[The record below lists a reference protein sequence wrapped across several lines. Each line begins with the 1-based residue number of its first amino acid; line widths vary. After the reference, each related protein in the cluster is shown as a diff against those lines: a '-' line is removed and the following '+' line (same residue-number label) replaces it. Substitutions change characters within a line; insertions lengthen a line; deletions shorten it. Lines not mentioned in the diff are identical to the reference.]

1 MEKVFI
7 HDGRVAIYCN
17 SNVMENLLRKRGD
30 RELSVQECIDYGIS
44 GKEKWVTP
52 QNTVVNEDGS
62 IVFTPPAYEEM
73 LAPVR
78 EDKIRCFDNAMD
90 EIDGQLVRSIS
101 DLMVAMLVPAPID
114 ATPDENTLE
123 KSRNVL
129 VSLWRA
135 QEQNRALRAQ
145 VQTAQSVEEV
155 QGIEPVTV
163 DKGKLTAASMHCTVP
178 SPIWMACWMRWYWK
192 TPPANQG
199 RNGASPYPDTAY
211 GYPWLVE
218 KMTISRKPST
228 AKKTQDAALPGIR
241 R

>member
-17 SNVMENLLRKRGD
+17 SEALERLLRERGD
-30 RELSVQECIDYGIS
+30 RELSSEECVEYGIV

-135 QEQNRALRAQ
+135 QEQ
-145 VQTAQSVEEV
+145 TAQSVEEV

-163 DKGKLTAASMHCTVP
+163 DKGKLTATF
-178 SPIWMACWMRWYWK
+178 
-192 TPPANQG
+192 
-199 RNGASPYPDTAY
+199 
-211 GYPWLVE
+211 
-218 KMTISRKPST
+218 
-228 AKKTQDAALPGIR
+228 
-241 R
+241 

>member
-1 MEKVFI
+1 MEKIFI
-7 HDGRVAIYCN
+7 HNGRIAIYCN
-17 SNVMENLLRKRGD
+17 SEALERLLRERGD
-30 RELSVQECIDYGIS
+30 RELSSEECVEYGIV

-163 DKGKLTAASMHCTVP
+163 AKGKLTATF
-178 SPIWMACWMRWYWK
+178 
-192 TPPANQG
+192 
-199 RNGASPYPDTAY
+199 
-211 GYPWLVE
+211 
-218 KMTISRKPST
+218 
-228 AKKTQDAALPGIR
+228 
-241 R
+241 

>member
-1 MEKVFI
+1 MEKIFI
-7 HDGRVAIYCN
+7 HNGRIAIYCN
-17 SNVMENLLRKRGD
+17 SEALERLLRERGD
-30 RELSVQECIDYGIS
+30 RELSSEECVEYGIV

-155 QGIEPVTV
+155 QAVESVTV
-163 DKGKLTAASMHCTVP
+163 DRATLT
-178 SPIWMACWMRWYWK
+178 
-192 TPPANQG
+192 
-199 RNGASPYPDTAY
+199 GA
-211 GYPWLVE
+211 
-218 KMTISRKPST
+218 
-228 AKKTQDAALPGIR
+228 
-241 R
+241 

>member
-1 MEKVFI
+1 MEKIFI
-7 HDGRVAIYCN
+7 HNGRIAIYCN
-17 SNVMENLLRKRGD
+17 SEALERLLRERGD
-30 RELSVQECIDYGIS
+30 RELSSEECVEYGMV

-163 DKGKLTAASMHCTVP
+163 DKGKLTATF
-178 SPIWMACWMRWYWK
+178 
-192 TPPANQG
+192 
-199 RNGASPYPDTAY
+199 
-211 GYPWLVE
+211 
-218 KMTISRKPST
+218 
-228 AKKTQDAALPGIR
+228 
-241 R
+241 

>member
-1 MEKVFI
+1 MEKIFI
-7 HDGRVAIYCN
+7 HNGRIAIYCN
-17 SNVMENLLRKRGD
+17 SEALERLLRERGD
-30 RELSVQECIDYGIS
+30 RELSSEECVEYGIV

-129 VSLWRA
+129 VSLWRV

-145 VQTAQSVEEV
+145 VQTAQSIEEV
-155 QGIEPVTV
+155 QGIEPVIPDLAAT
-163 DKGKLTAASMHCTVP
+163 TATF
-178 SPIWMACWMRWYWK
+178 
-192 TPPANQG
+192 
-199 RNGASPYPDTAY
+199 
-211 GYPWLVE
+211 
-218 KMTISRKPST
+218 
-228 AKKTQDAALPGIR
+228 
-241 R
+241 

>member
-1 MEKVFI
+1 MEKIFI
-7 HDGRVAIYCN
+7 HNGRIAIYCN
-17 SNVMENLLRKRGD
+17 SEALERLLRERGD
-30 RELSVQECIDYGIS
+30 GELSSEECVEYGIV

-163 DKGKLTAASMHCTVP
+163 DKGKLTATF
-178 SPIWMACWMRWYWK
+178 
-192 TPPANQG
+192 
-199 RNGASPYPDTAY
+199 
-211 GYPWLVE
+211 
-218 KMTISRKPST
+218 
-228 AKKTQDAALPGIR
+228 
-241 R
+241 

>member
-1 MEKVFI
+1 MEKIFI
-7 HDGRVAIYCN
+7 HNGRIAIYCN
-17 SNVMENLLRKRGD
+17 SEALERLLRERGD
-30 RELSVQECIDYGIS
+30 RELSSEECVEYGIV

-129 VSLWRA
+129 VRLWRA

-145 VQTAQSVEEV
+145 VAAAETVEEV

-163 DKGKLTAASMHCTVP
+163 DKGKLTATF
-178 SPIWMACWMRWYWK
+178 
-192 TPPANQG
+192 
-199 RNGASPYPDTAY
+199 
-211 GYPWLVE
+211 
-218 KMTISRKPST
+218 
-228 AKKTQDAALPGIR
+228 
-241 R
+241 

>member
-1 MEKVFI
+1 MEKIFI
-7 HDGRVAIYCN
+7 HNGRIAIYCN
-17 SNVMENLLRKRGD
+17 SEALERLLRERGD
-30 RELSVQECIDYGIS
+30 RELSSEECVEYGIV

-114 ATPDENTLE
+114 AMPDENTLE

-163 DKGKLTAASMHCTVP
+163 DKGKLTATF
-178 SPIWMACWMRWYWK
+178 
-192 TPPANQG
+192 
-199 RNGASPYPDTAY
+199 
-211 GYPWLVE
+211 
-218 KMTISRKPST
+218 
-228 AKKTQDAALPGIR
+228 
-241 R
+241 

>member
-30 RELSVQECIDYGIS
+30 RELSVHDGIS

-52 QNTVVNEDGS
+52 QNIVVNEDGS

-90 EIDGQLVRSIS
+90 EIDGQLIRSIS

-163 DKGKLTAASMHCTVP
+163 DKGKLTATF
-178 SPIWMACWMRWYWK
+178 
-192 TPPANQG
+192 
-199 RNGASPYPDTAY
+199 
-211 GYPWLVE
+211 
-218 KMTISRKPST
+218 
-228 AKKTQDAALPGIR
+228 
-241 R
+241 

>member
-7 HDGRVAIYCN
+7 HDGSVAIYCN
-17 SNVMENLLRKRGD
+17 SEALERLLRERGD
-30 RELSVQECIDYGIS
+30 RELSSEECVEYCIV

-123 KSRNVL
+123 KSRNAL

-163 DKGKLTAASMHCTVP
+163 DKGKLTATF
-178 SPIWMACWMRWYWK
+178 
-192 TPPANQG
+192 
-199 RNGASPYPDTAY
+199 
-211 GYPWLVE
+211 
-218 KMTISRKPST
+218 
-228 AKKTQDAALPGIR
+228 
-241 R
+241 

>member
-17 SNVMENLLRKRGD
+17 SEALERLLRERGD
-30 RELSVQECIDYGIS
+30 RELSSEECVEYGIV

-123 KSRNVL
+123 KSRNVFATL
-129 VSLWRA
+129 RTIQA
-135 QEQNRALRAQ
+135 QNRALRAQ

-163 DKGKLTAASMHCTVP
+163 DKGKLTATF
-178 SPIWMACWMRWYWK
+178 
-192 TPPANQG
+192 
-199 RNGASPYPDTAY
+199 
-211 GYPWLVE
+211 
-218 KMTISRKPST
+218 
-228 AKKTQDAALPGIR
+228 
-241 R
+241 

>member
-30 RELSVQECIDYGIS
+30 RELAVQECIDYGIS

-101 DLMVAMLVPAPID
+101 DLMVAP
-114 ATPDENTLE
+114 ATPAADNDAVSALSADDLE
-123 KSRNVL
+123 QSKAVFTKLRTI
-129 VSLWRA
+129 RA
-135 QEQNRALRAQ
+135 QNRALRAQ

-163 DKGKLTAASMHCTVP
+163 DKGKLTATF
-178 SPIWMACWMRWYWK
+178 
-192 TPPANQG
+192 
-199 RNGASPYPDTAY
+199 
-211 GYPWLVE
+211 
-218 KMTISRKPST
+218 
-228 AKKTQDAALPGIR
+228 
-241 R
+241 

>member
-1 MEKVFI
+1 MEKIFI
-7 HDGRVAIYCN
+7 HNGRIAIYCN
-17 SNVMENLLRKRGD
+17 SEALERLLRERGD
-30 RELSVQECIDYGIS
+30 RELSSEECVEYGIV

-163 DKGKLTAASMHCTVP
+163 DKGKLTVTF
-178 SPIWMACWMRWYWK
+178 
-192 TPPANQG
+192 
-199 RNGASPYPDTAY
+199 
-211 GYPWLVE
+211 
-218 KMTISRKPST
+218 
-228 AKKTQDAALPGIR
+228 
-241 R
+241 

>member
-1 MEKVFI
+1 MEKIFI
-7 HDGRVAIYCN
+7 HNGRIAIYCN
-17 SNVMENLLRKRGD
+17 SEALERLLRERGD
-30 RELSVQECIDYGIS
+30 RELSSEECVEYGIV

-135 QEQNRALRAQ
+135 QEQNRAASVQ

-163 DKGKLTAASMHCTVP
+163 DKGKLTATF
-178 SPIWMACWMRWYWK
+178 
-192 TPPANQG
+192 
-199 RNGASPYPDTAY
+199 
-211 GYPWLVE
+211 
-218 KMTISRKPST
+218 
-228 AKKTQDAALPGIR
+228 
-241 R
+241 

>member
-30 RELSVQECIDYGIS
+30 R
-44 GKEKWVTP
+44 
-52 QNTVVNEDGS
+52 
-62 IVFTPPAYEEM
+62 
-73 LAPVR
+73 
-78 EDKIRCFDNAMD
+78 
-90 EIDGQLVRSIS
+90 QLVRSIS

-163 DKGKLTAASMHCTVP
+163 DKGKLTATF
-178 SPIWMACWMRWYWK
+178 
-192 TPPANQG
+192 
-199 RNGASPYPDTAY
+199 
-211 GYPWLVE
+211 
-218 KMTISRKPST
+218 
-228 AKKTQDAALPGIR
+228 
-241 R
+241 

>member
-1 MEKVFI
+1 MEKIFI
-7 HDGRVAIYCN
+7 HNGRIAIYCN
-17 SNVMENLLRKRGD
+17 SEALERLLRERGD
-30 RELSVQECIDYGIS
+30 RELSSEECVEYGIV

-163 DKGKLTAASMHCTVP
+163 DKGKLTATF
-178 SPIWMACWMRWYWK
+178 
-192 TPPANQG
+192 
-199 RNGASPYPDTAY
+199 
-211 GYPWLVE
+211 
-218 KMTISRKPST
+218 
-228 AKKTQDAALPGIR
+228 
-241 R
+241 

>member
-17 SNVMENLLRKRGD
+17 SN
-30 RELSVQECIDYGIS
+30 I
-44 GKEKWVTP
+44 
-52 QNTVVNEDGS
+52 
-62 IVFTPPAYEEM
+62 
-73 LAPVR
+73 
-78 EDKIRCFDNAMD
+78 D

-145 VQTAQSVEEV
+145 VAAAETVEEV
-155 QGIEPVTV
+155 QGIEPVPV
-163 DKGKLTAASMHCTVP
+163 DKGKLTATF
-178 SPIWMACWMRWYWK
+178 
-192 TPPANQG
+192 
-199 RNGASPYPDTAY
+199 
-211 GYPWLVE
+211 
-218 KMTISRKPST
+218 
-228 AKKTQDAALPGIR
+228 
-241 R
+241 